1 MSSCLFFK
9 KPNFSSRS
17 KMWCVDCE
25 SLGSAL
31 CQNQAHIMYEYQQ
44 VYNEQLILLEGQAN
58 LCRPHFQK
66 AIEERQASQVIYLQ
80 AKESLQC
87 LMADINRRIEANDSQ
102 IAMVQSTMQEISDV
116 PIIPSNDDS
125 TDEEYLSTIE
135 QMKDVA
141 ARFALLNNEAS
152 TEKTSSLR
160 QLNLLKRIE
169 DSCLELKGNRMLKN
183 VGLLKELQLSFS
195 GGNHADPKMKGCNI
209 FALSNLFA
217 GKITH
222 HFVQHVSQY

>member
-1 MSSCLFFK
+1 
-9 KPNFSSRS
+9 
-17 KMWCVDCE
+17 MWCVDCE

-66 AIEERQASQVIYLQ
+66 AIEERQVSQLLYLQ

-87 LMADINRRIEANDSQ
+87 LMADINTRIEANDSQ

-125 TDEEYLSTIE
+125 TDEEYLSTIG

-169 DSCLELKGNRMLKN
+169 DSRLELKGNKMLKN
-183 VGLLKELQLSFS
+183 VLLKELQLSFS
-195 GGNHADPKMKGCNI
+195 GGNHADPKIKGCN
-209 FALSNLFA
+209 LFA
-217 GKITH
+217 FSDHLAGMITH
-222 HFVQHVSQY
+222 PFIQHASQYSLT

>member
-1 MSSCLFFK
+1 
-9 KPNFSSRS
+9 
-17 KMWCVDCE
+17 MWCVDCE

-31 CQNQAHIMYEYQQ
+31 CQKQAHIMYEYQQ

-66 AIEERQASQVIYLQ
+66 AIEERQVSQLLYLQ

-87 LMADINRRIEANDSQ
+87 LMTDINRRIEANDSQ

-125 TDEEYLSTIE
+125 TDEEYLNTIE
-135 QMKDVA
+135 QMKGVA

-152 TEKTSSLR
+152 TEKSSSLR

-169 DSCLELKGNRMLKN
+169 DSRLELKGNKMLKN

-195 GGNHADPKMKGCNI
+195 GGDHADPKIKGW
-209 FALSNLFA
+209 NLFTFSDHLT
-217 GKITH
+217 GKITQQ
-222 HFVQHVSQY
+222 HFIQLVSQY